1 MEEIDLKELLNYF
14 VSKIFLML
22 SIVFVVLI
30 IGFSYDAFIKV
41 PKYKSY
47 TTVLLTTE
55 NNTITSNDIILNK
68 NLIDTYTEIIKSRK
82 VVGKVIDNLSL
93 EYDIETLQK
102 NIAVA
107 NVNDTEIIKITVADE
122 DSNLAKNIA
131 NETAKVFNAEVIKL
145 YNIQNIGIIDYAEA
159 SQKPYNINLIKSI
172 AIYLMIGIILSL
184 AVVFVM
190 FYFDTTIKSVE
201 EIESKIGLP
210 ALGIVPI
217 KYVPKEKKGRR
228 K

>member
-68 NLIDTYTEIIKSRK
+68 NLIDTYTEIIK
-82 VVGKVIDNLSL
+82 
-93 EYDIETLQK
+93 
-102 NIAVA
+102 
-107 NVNDTEIIKITVADE
+107 ITVADE

-159 SQKPYNINLIKSI
+159 SPKPYNINLIKSI

-190 FYFDTTIKSVE
+190 FYFDTTIKTVE
-201 EIESKIGLP
+201 EVERKLNIPVIGAIP
-210 ALGIVPI
+210 VG
-217 KYVPKEKKGRR
+217 GR
-228 K
+228 KHE

>member
-68 NLIDTYTEIIKSRK
+68 NLIDTYTEIITSRK

-102 NIAVA
+102 NIAVD
-107 NVNDTEIIKITVADE
+107 NVNDTEIIKITVEDE

-190 FYFDTTIKSVE
+190 FYFDTTIKTVE
-201 EIESKIGLP
+201 EVERKLNIPVIGAIP
-210 ALGIVPI
+210 VG
-217 KYVPKEKKGRR
+217 GR
-228 K
+228 KHE

>member
-107 NVNDTEIIKITVADE
+107 NVNDTEIIKITVEDE

-190 FYFDTTIKSVE
+190 FYFDTTNKTVE
-201 EIESKIGLP
+201 EVERKLNIPVIGAIP
-210 ALGIVPI
+210 VG
-217 KYVPKEKKGRR
+217 GR
-228 K
+228 KHE

>member
-47 TTVLLTTE
+47 TTILLTTE
-55 NNTITSNDIILNK
+55 NNTIT
-68 NLIDTYTEIIKSRK
+68 SRK

-107 NVNDTEIIKITVADE
+107 NVNDTEIIKITVEDE

-190 FYFDTTIKSVE
+190 FYFDTTIKTVE
-201 EIESKIGLP
+201 EVERKLNIPVIGAIP
-210 ALGIVPI
+210 VG
-217 KYVPKEKKGRR
+217 GR
-228 K
+228 KHE

>member
-1 MEEIDLKELLNYF
+1 M
-14 VSKIFLML
+14 
-22 SIVFVVLI
+22 
-30 IGFSYDAFIKV
+30 
-41 PKYKSY
+41 
-47 TTVLLTTE
+47 
-55 NNTITSNDIILNK
+55 
-68 NLIDTYTEIIKSRK
+68 
-82 VVGKVIDNLSL
+82 

-107 NVNDTEIIKITVADE
+107 NVNDTEIIKITVEDE

-190 FYFDTTIKSVE
+190 FYFDTTIKTVE
-201 EIESKIGLP
+201 EVERKLNIPVIGAIP
-210 ALGIVPI
+210 AG
-217 KYVPKEKKGRR
+217 GR
-228 K
+228 KHE

>member
-68 NLIDTYTEIIKSRK
+68 NLIDTYTEIITSRK

-107 NVNDTEIIKITVADE
+107 NVNDTEIIKITVEDE
-122 DSNLAKNIA
+122 DSTLAKNIA

-159 SQKPYNINLIKSI
+159 SQKPCNINLIKSI

-190 FYFDTTIKSVE
+190 FYFDTTIKTVE
-201 EIESKIGLP
+201 EVERKLNIPVIGAIP
-210 ALGIVPI
+210 VG
-217 KYVPKEKKGRR
+217 GR
-228 K
+228 KHE

>member
-107 NVNDTEIIKITVADE
+107 NVNDTEIIKITVEDE

-145 YNIQNIGIIDYAEA
+145 YNCLLYTSPSPRD
-159 SQKPYNINLIKSI
+159 
-172 AIYLMIGIILSL
+172 
-184 AVVFVM
+184 
-190 FYFDTTIKSVE
+190 
-201 EIESKIGLP
+201 
-210 ALGIVPI
+210 
-217 KYVPKEKKGRR
+217 
-228 K
+228 

>member
-102 NIAVA
+102 NI
-107 NVNDTEIIKITVADE
+107 
-122 DSNLAKNIA
+122 

-190 FYFDTTIKSVE
+190 FYFDTTIKNVE
-201 EIESKIGLP
+201 EVERKLNIPVIGAIP
-210 ALGIVPI
+210 VG
-217 KYVPKEKKGRR
+217 GR
-228 K
+228 KHEWVTSL

>member
-107 NVNDTEIIKITVADE
+107 NVNDTEIIKITVEDE

-190 FYFDTTIKSVE
+190 FYFDTT
-201 EIESKIGLP
+201 KIGR
-210 ALGIVPI
+210 AHV
-217 KYVPKEKKGRR
+217 
-228 K
+228 

>member
-68 NLIDTYTEIIKSRK
+68 NLIDTYTEIITSRK

-107 NVNDTEIIKITVADE
+107 NVNDTEIIKITVEDE

-172 AIYLMIGIILSL
+172 AIYLMIGFILSL

-210 ALGIVPI
+210 TLGVVPL

>member
-55 NNTITSNDIILNK
+55 NNTITSNDIMLNK

-107 NVNDTEIIKITVADE
+107 NVNDTE
-122 DSNLAKNIA
+122 
-131 NETAKVFNAEVIKL
+131 VIKL

-159 SQKPYNINLIKSI
+159 SPKPYNINLIKSI

-190 FYFDTTIKSVE
+190 FYFDTTIKTVE
-201 EIESKIGLP
+201 EVERKLNIPVIGAIP
-210 ALGIVPI
+210 VG
-217 KYVPKEKKGRR
+217 GR
-228 K
+228 KHE

>member
-107 NVNDTEIIKITVADE
+107 NVNDTEIIKITVEDE

-145 YNIQNIGIIDYAEA
+145 YNIQNIGII
-159 SQKPYNINLIKSI
+159 
-172 AIYLMIGIILSL
+172 LSL

-190 FYFDTTIKSVE
+190 FYFDTTIKTVE
-201 EIESKIGLP
+201 EVERKLNIPVIGAIP
-210 ALGIVPI
+210 VG
-217 KYVPKEKKGRR
+217 GR
-228 K
+228 KHE

>member
-82 VVGKVIDNLSL
+82 EVGKVIDNLSL

-107 NVNDTEIIKITVADE
+107 NVNDTEIIKITVEDE

-159 SQKPYNINLIKSI
+159 SQKPYNINLTKSI

-190 FYFDTTIKSVE
+190 FYFDTTIKTVE
-201 EIESKIGLP
+201 EVERKLNIPVIGAIP
-210 ALGIVPI
+210 VG
-217 KYVPKEKKGRR
+217 GR
-228 K
+228 KHE

>member
-68 NLIDTYTEIIKSRK
+68 NLIDTYTEIITSRK

-102 NIAVA
+102 NIAVS
-107 NVNDTEIIKITVADE
+107 NVNDTEIIKITVEDE

-190 FYFDTTIKSVE
+190 FYFDTTIKTVE
-201 EIESKIGLP
+201 EVERKLNIPVIGAIP
-210 ALGIVPI
+210 VG
-217 KYVPKEKKGRR
+217 GR
-228 K
+228 KHE

>member
-47 TTVLLTTE
+47 TTILLTTE

-159 SQKPYNINLIKSI
+159 SPKPYNINLIKSI

-190 FYFDTTIKSVE
+190 FYFDTTIKTVE
-201 EIESKIGLP
+201 EVERKLNIPVIGAIP
-210 ALGIVPI
+210 VG
-217 KYVPKEKKGRR
+217 GR
-228 K
+228 KHEWITSL